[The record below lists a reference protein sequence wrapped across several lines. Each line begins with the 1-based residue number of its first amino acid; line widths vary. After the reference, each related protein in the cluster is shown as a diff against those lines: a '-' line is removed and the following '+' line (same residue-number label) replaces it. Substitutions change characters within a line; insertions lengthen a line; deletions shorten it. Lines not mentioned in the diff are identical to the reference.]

1 MPIVN
6 NPEMDKPKKKLLK
19 LESTP
24 NFEEIDHRLACGWY
38 TEVEASGQR
47 KRFLKTLQ
55 IEAAD

>member
-6 NPEMDKPKKKLLK
+6 NPEMDKPKKRLWK

-24 NFEEIDHRLACGWY
+24 NFEEINHRLACGWY

-47 KRFLKTLQ
+47 KRFLKTLKT
-55 IEAAD
+55 EAAD